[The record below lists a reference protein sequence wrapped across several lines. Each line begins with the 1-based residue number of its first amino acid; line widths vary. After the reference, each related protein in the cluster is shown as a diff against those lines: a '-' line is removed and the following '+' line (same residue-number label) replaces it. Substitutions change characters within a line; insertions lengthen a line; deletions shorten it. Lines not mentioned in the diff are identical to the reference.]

1 MGKREEYQ
9 TLMEKQMNDWKS
21 KMEPLKA
28 ASAQWE
34 VQAKAQYDKNLELVE
49 AKRTEAWE
57 NLTKM
62 KSAGDDAWEQ
72 LKVKMDKSW
81 EDLKTTTER
90 LSTTP
95 KK

>member
-34 VQAKAQYDKNLELVE
+34 VQAKAQYDKNLALVE

-57 NLTKM
+57 NLAKM

-72 LKVKMDKSW
+72 FKVNMDKSW
-81 EDLKTTTER
+81 EDLKATTER
-90 LSTTP
+90 LSATP